1 MKTVATLSVAVLLC
15 ALFGTA
21 QAAHAFD
28 KQAVKKFKDSIVREM
43 CEDGGE
49 WMRCYKFEPYDCQS
63 INTPIVDRCV
73 DEVLSTVKSLERKQ
87 FMDWMAQDVY
97 NCMKNDFKKQ
107 YGSRKLN
114 TEECSG

>member
-1 MKTVATLSVAVLLC
+1 MKTVATLAVAVLLC

-49 WMRCYKFEPYDCQS
+49 WLLQ
-63 INTPIVDRCV
+63 V
-73 DEVLSTVKSLERKQ
+73 
-87 FMDWMAQDVY
+87 
-97 NCMKNDFKKQ
+97 
-107 YGSRKLN
+107 
-114 TEECSG
+114 